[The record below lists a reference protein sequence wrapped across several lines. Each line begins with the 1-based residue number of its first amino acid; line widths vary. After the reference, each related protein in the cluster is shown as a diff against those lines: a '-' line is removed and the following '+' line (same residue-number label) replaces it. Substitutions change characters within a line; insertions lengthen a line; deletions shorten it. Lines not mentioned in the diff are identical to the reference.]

1 GISSS
6 APYQR
11 FLPVRRR
18 RTISLSLGL
27 FGRRVRPSSCPHG
40 LTGWRPPEVLP
51 SPPPWGWS
59 TGFITTPRTVGRL
72 PFQRIRPALPQLM
85 LDCSALPTAPI
96 EARQRA
102 STFRISPEGIRSW
115 ATAPSL
121 TTNCTEAPA

>member
-27 FGRRVRPSSCPHG
+27 FGRRVRPSSCPQG

-59 TGFITTPRTVGRL
+59 TGFITTPRTEGRL
-72 PFQRIRPALPQLM
+72 PFQRHRPALPQLM
-85 LDCSALPTAPI
+85 FTCSPLPTAPTV
-96 EARQRA
+96 ARQRA
-102 STFRISPEGIRSW
+102 SMFRIPPDGIRSG
-115 ATAPSL
+115 AYFPSL
-121 TTNCTEAPA
+121 ATN